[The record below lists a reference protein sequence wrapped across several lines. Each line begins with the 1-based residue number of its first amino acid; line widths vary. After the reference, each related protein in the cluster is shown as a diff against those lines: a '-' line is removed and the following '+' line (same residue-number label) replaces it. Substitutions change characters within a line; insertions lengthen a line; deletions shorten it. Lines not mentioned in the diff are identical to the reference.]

1 MMGVGENKKVEFI
14 LVKITSVV
22 QCFMCI
28 DTQLNCTGEY
38 WHTKEDDY
46 NKNIDNNNK
55 TIF

>member
-1 MMGVGENKKVEFI
+1 MGVGENKKVEFI

-38 WHTKEDDY
+38 
-46 NKNIDNNNK
+46 
-55 TIF
+55 